1 MKGLYYFILCVFI
14 VRVTFAAFPYDS
26 DYIHWYKFYPD
37 QVATFQ
43 WWFWRLMVFLVEA
56 VFIYGMRGIAYET
69 DPAKKYQCVK
79 MTTLLLGI
87 QSWYVLEYLF
97 HYTSVWITW
106 EQINKGLGQLDLSF
120 RFDGD
125 KKSGLSSHILTMA
138 IFAYFGW
145 SDD

>member
-1 MKGLYYFILCVFI
+1 MKTLYFLILSIFII
-14 VRVTFAAFPYDS
+14 RVAFAAFPYDS
-26 DYIHWYKFYPD
+26 ELIHWYKLYPQ

-43 WWFWRLMVFLVEA
+43 WWFWRLMVLLVEA

-69 DPAKKYQCVK
+69 DPAKKYHCFN
-79 MTTLLLGI
+79 MTTWLLYI
-87 QSWYVLEYLF
+87 QGWYFLEYLF

-106 EQINKGLGQLDLSF
+106 EQINKGLEQLNLAF
-120 RFDGD
+120 RFHGD
-125 KKSGLSSHILTMA
+125 KRSGLSSHIVTMA